1 MASPCLRPLLT
12 GAAVFTLLA
21 AVSVAPLGAA
31 PFVYSENASGD
42 LGEQLPA
49 DAVFTFDVGLNAVD
63 GYTEYLPFGQFSA
76 DFDSFAF
83 EVPAGTRLA
92 QVMYSFIESLNAG
105 TTHAVTQFTIDSGNA
120 FPGFPPLGSVN
131 VDLLGA
137 NIILLLEGALP
148 LPPDIYVV
156 HNSGLSVGGPGE
168 STPGWSAIYLWEFT
182 VVTDPDV
189 VPEPAVVPMLV
200 SALAALGVHRRIQGR
215 RKAF

>member
-76 DFDSFAF
+76 DFVRSHS
-83 EVPAGTRLA
+83 R
-92 QVMYSFIESLNAG
+92 
-105 TTHAVTQFTIDSGNA
+105 
-120 FPGFPPLGSVN
+120 FPPGHDWLRSCTR
-131 VDLLGA
+131 
-137 NIILLLEGALP
+137 
-148 LPPDIYVV
+148 
-156 HNSGLSVGGPGE
+156 SSSLSTRVQRMP
-168 STPGWSAIYLWEFT
+168 
-182 VVTDPDV
+182 
-189 VPEPAVVPMLV
+189 
-200 SALAALGVHRRIQGR
+200 
-215 RKAF
+215 